1 MRVGSLGLSM
11 RDIDAAPRPGRAL
24 SVLTV
29 DSPVPEEMLTELHA
43 AVQADLFRQIEITEP

>member
-1 MRVGSLGLSM
+1 LF
-11 RDIDAAPRPGRAL
+11 GRAL

-29 DSPVPEEMLTELHA
+29 DSAVPDDMLTELRE